1 MGKVNCA
8 RVVLGG
14 LLAGVV
20 LIVLGFLGYTLY
32 LEQHWSSAL
41 QALGHPMIVNAWGY
55 VFAIVFSFVTGMMA
69 VWLYAAIRPR
79 YGAGPKT
86 AVTAGFIFW
95 IIGSLFPA
103 VSLGSMGLFPSN
115 LLMVD
120 TIASLISI
128 ILATLAGAWAYKE
141 EAR

>member
-41 QALGHPMIVNAWGY
+41 QALGHPMIANVWGY

-120 TIASLISI
+120 TIASLVSI